1 MPQLCF
7 LKDQEEGKTVRPQIL
22 EVRKKKLDTD
32 LFVKYVVISD
42 PVYFGNGNLKK
53 ILVK

>member
-1 MPQLCF
+1 M
-7 LKDQEEGKTVRPQIL
+7 KYQEEGRTVGPQIS
-22 EVRKKKLDTD
+22 EVREKKLDTD
-32 LFVKYVVISD
+32 LFVNYVVISD